1 MTSGGLSSVG
11 PPGAPRGGGTTSID
25 DFSKIVQDHW
35 APVYRFLDCS
45 MGNAH
50 DAEDLTQET
59 FLRAW
64 SRLDSFR
71 PGTNLRAWLLRIAA
85 NAALDVHRRR
95 GRVGFVPLDR
105 DPIGAADS
113 PGHGLETAERDALRD
128 ERDRYHVAFKR
139 VQGAFTDYGGSIIC
153 IPDEPM
159 QVWERVKELGEER
172 DRALGAAR
180 MEREYPGASVRP
192 TA

>member
-113 PGHGLETAERDALRD
+113 PGHGLETAERDALLAAALAQLTEMTRMVF
-128 ERDRYHVAFKR
+128 HLR
-139 VQGAFTDYGGSIIC
+139 VQEDLSFREIAQAVGTTEQGARWH
-153 IPDEPM
+153 M
-159 QVWERVKELGEER
+159 HQ
-172 DRALGAAR
+172 AR
-180 MEREYPGASVRP
+180 TRLMAILAEKP
-192 TA
+192 